1 MGERHAHP
9 DHAVWKSL
17 DAWRE
22 FLSFRYPG
30 AEVVAS
36 GPSRAFRARY
46 RAWNLGSLEFAE
58 IGCSSSQCLQVTA
71 PKQVALDS
79 YYLPLQLEGIAH
91 CGQDGHG
98 CRATA
103 RSMLLLDSRIPHYR
117 ELGAESRMLNVRLPK
132 PLLERYLPDAGAVCV
147 RPVSGDS
154 GQGAVAWALLNSLWT
169 QRTTLDAA
177 GLPALAD
184 VVARMVASLFGP
196 LRRKDPD
203 PPGAVSRHRRRLLE
217 YIADNLDDPQLD
229 VQGTADACGI
239 SYRYVHLLMRDTGRT
254 FSQYLLE
261 HRLECCRSVL
271 EARHDSARSITEIA
285 FECGF
290 NDASHFSRAF
300 RGRYGLSPRE
310 FRRARASGADPAFD
324 VGSGGA
330 PRGPAARSMR

>member
-1 MGERHAHP
+1 MEIRHARQ
-9 DHAVWKSL
+9 DDAVWKSL
-17 DAWRE
+17 DAWQE
-22 FLSFRYPG
+22 FLSLRYPG

-36 GPSRAFRARY
+36 GRAHAFHARF

-58 IGCSSSQCLQVTA
+58 IDSSSSQCLQVTA
-71 PKQVALDS
+71 PKHAALDS

-91 CGQDGHG
+91 GGQDGRG

-103 RSMLLLDSRIPHYR
+103 RSMLLLDSRIPHWR
-117 ELGAESRMLNVRLPK
+117 ELGAGSRMLNVRLPK

-154 GQGAVAWALLNSLWT
+154 GQGAVAWAMLNSLWA
-169 QRTTLDAA
+169 QRTTLNTAD
-177 GLPALAD
+177 LPALAD

-196 LRRKDPD
+196 LRRNDTD
-203 PPGAVSRHRRRLLE
+203 PPGAARRHRRKLLE
-217 YIADNLDDPQLD
+217 YIADNLNDPQLD
-229 VQGTADACGI
+229 VQSTADACGI

-254 FSQYLLE
+254 FSRYLLE
-261 HRLECCRSVL
+261 HRLERCRSAL
-271 EARHDSARSITEIA
+271 EARKHSARSITEIA

-310 FRRARASGADPAFD
+310 FRRGQA
-324 VGSGGA
+324 GSEETEFES
-330 PRGPAARSMR
+330 R